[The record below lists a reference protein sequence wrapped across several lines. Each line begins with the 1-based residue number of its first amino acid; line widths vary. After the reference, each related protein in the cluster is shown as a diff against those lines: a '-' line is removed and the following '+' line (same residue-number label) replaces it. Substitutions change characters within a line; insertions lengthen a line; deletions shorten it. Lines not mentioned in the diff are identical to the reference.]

1 MSLWRFKLKNLIFQ
15 NRKWG
20 EMMQDAIANASFLYL
35 ICQITSETVQK
46 NSGNKDKLFW
56 MHLLCISILTHQMH
70 PTEIVSLSVNLVH
83 LMNLKS
89 FQNKD
94 PLWKCITGA
103 LIEYFKHLKL
113 IWTDIIDCQQSAPVI
128 ISIYDHFSISI
139 LNLVGRNF
147 ANKCKTKFFG
157 T

>member
-1 MSLWRFKLKNLIFQ
+1 
-15 NRKWG
+15 
-20 EMMQDAIANASFLYL
+20 MQDAIANASFLYL

-46 NSGNKDKLFW
+46 NSGNKGKLFW

-94 PLWKCITGA
+94 PL
-103 LIEYFKHLKL
+103 
-113 IWTDIIDCQQSAPVI
+113 
-128 ISIYDHFSISI
+128 
-139 LNLVGRNF
+139 
-147 ANKCKTKFFG
+147 
-157 T
+157 